1 MSQPAG
7 DVVRRPETQERRTP
21 RSGGVADT
29 APTIV
34 IAGVVHHLEGLQG
47 LGHLQRARWSLVG
60 PYAARWPADL
70 VVVGRPLPGVDAVAV
85 IAGLKDD
92 PATRAIP
99 VLHAPSD
106 AGCEE
111 CRADVCLSGGW
122 SPGQLERVSRVLLE
136 LGQARARVE
145 TVGPSERRPAPH
157 AERMEA
163 LGRLTG
169 GIVHD
174 FNNLLFVITGQI
186 ELARRQLTADH
197 PAFARLAPA
206 LHAAERAAALN
217 RQLLAFGRGSPA
229 DPRPLDLNAVV
240 AQLDRML
247 QRVIGEGFR
256 VEIRAGP
263 GLGRVRADVT
273 QMEQLLLNL
282 ALNARDA
289 MPRGGRLVIET
300 RDLEI
305 AGGADPPAPPGRYV
319 MVAVCDE
326 GVGMD
331 EETRKRIFE
340 PFFTTKPEGAGSG
353 LGLATVA
360 RIVERH
366 GGRIRVDSVP
376 GRGTTFQVYLPCLD
390 ESAEAP

>member
-1 MSQPAG
+1 
-7 DVVRRPETQERRTP
+7 D
-21 RSGGVADT
+21 
-29 APTIV
+29 
-34 IAGVVHHLEGLQG
+34 
-47 LGHLQRARWSLVG
+47 
-60 PYAARWPADL
+60 
-70 VVVGRPLPGVDAVAV
+70 
-85 IAGLKDD
+85 
-92 PATRAIP
+92 
-99 VLHAPSD
+99 
-106 AGCEE
+106 
-111 CRADVCLSGGW
+111 
-122 SPGQLERVSRVLLE
+122 QLARVSRVLVE
-136 LGQARARVE
+136 LAQARARVE
-145 TVGPSERRPAPH
+145 AVGPTERRPAPH

-206 LHAAERAAALN
+206 LHAAERAGALN

-229 DPRPLDLNAVV
+229 DPCPVDLNTVV

-256 VEIRAGP
+256 VETRAGP
-263 GLGRVRADVT
+263 GLGRVRADAT
-273 QMEQLLLNL
+273 EMEQLLLNL

-289 MPRGGRLVIET
+289 MPRGGRLIIET
-300 RDLEI
+300 RDVEI